1 MKRIKGLFLIIFL
14 FGFGFGFSG
23 EPDDEYYDD
32 EYYDEDV
39 VVDDGYFYDDYDEA
53 DTDAEYDRNYLPT
66 PTARDRGQSNYSQR
80 QLDPNFK
87 DNYTGKRFDYDRNKK
102 EKKHKPYN
110 GPTLNLSFLFSK
122 GVMYTVLALI
132 IFAIIYYIIKNSG
145 GFAFGSDRRKINYAS
160 DAEQLV
166 EDSEN
171 IENNDF
177 AKLIQKAK
185 SQNNFRLAI
194 RYYFLWV
201 LQSMFDKKLIDW
213 NKDKTNFDYFIEL
226 GKSPISDDFFKNTHI
241 YDYIWYGNFELSD
254 AEFRTA
260 ESIFQKT
267 LKKLK

>member
-1 MKRIKGLFLIIFL
+1 MKRIKGLFLIVFL
-14 FGFGFGFSG
+14 FGFGFGFAG

-32 EYYDEDV
+32 EYYDVDV
-39 VVDDGYFYDDYDEA
+39 VVDDEYFYDDYDEA
-53 DTDAEYDRNYLPT
+53 ETVTEYDRNYLPT
-66 PTARDRGQSNYSQR
+66 PTAEERGQSNYSQR
-80 QLDPNFK
+80 QLDPKFK
-87 DNYTGKRFDYDRNKK
+87 DNYTGKRFDYDRKKK
-102 EKKHKPYN
+102 ERKPYN

-132 IFAIIYYIIKNSG
+132 VFAIIYYIIKNSG

-160 DAEQLV
+160 DAEQLF
-166 EDSEN
+166 EDKEN

-177 AKLIQKAK
+177 ARLIQKAK
-185 SQNNFRLAI
+185 SENNFRLAI

-213 NKDKTNFDYFIEL
+213 NKDKTNFDYFTEL

-254 AEFRTA
+254 AEFKTA

-267 LKKLK
+267 LKRLK